1 MRSLKKILAAVDGSP
16 ASLHALRE
24 AIRLA
29 QWVKGGVTVI
39 TVAPSYEGD
48 LSLIGVKDIKA
59 VLRGECEEILSEAV
73 EIAEEHGINPRV
85 ICEEGEI
92 AETIAERAE
101 TEEMDLIVLGNA
113 APRRFIDFF
122 KGGGVLSGVSRCGRR
137 DVLVIP
143 QGQTLN
149 WSRVLL
155 AMDHPDSAVF
165 ARRAVEIALTSGAE
179 MTALF
184 VAPGLFSTTGMISGQ
199 ANPPAS
205 SGREVIERVAATAG
219 RHGLKIQGLVAN
231 GPVARSIARVAQE
244 QKVELILLASSG
256 ESRLHRLT
264 GSSLA
269 QRVARR
275 AQCSLLVLKNPRPAG
290 SR

>member
-1 MRSLKKILAAVDGSP
+1 MRRLKKILAAVDGSP

-59 VLRGECEEILSEAV
+59 VLQGECEKILSEAM
-73 EIAEEHGINPRV
+73 EIAEEHEISLRI

-92 AETIAERAE
+92 AEKIVERAE

-113 APRRFIDFF
+113 GPRRFIDFF
-122 KGGGVLSGVSRCGRR
+122 KGGVLSGVSRYSRR
-137 DVLVIP
+137 DILVIP
-143 QGQTLN
+143 QGKTLN
-149 WSRVLL
+149 WSRILL
-155 AMDHPDSAVF
+155 TMDHPDSAVF
-165 ARRAVEIALTSGAE
+165 ARRAVEIALTSGAQ

-184 VAPGLFSTTGMISGQ
+184 VVPGLFSTTGMISGR

-205 SGREVIERVAATAG
+205 SGREVIERVEATAG

-231 GPVARSIARVAQE
+231 GSMARSIARVVQE
-244 QKVELILLASSG
+244 QNVELILLASSG

-275 AQCSLLVLKNPRPAG
+275 AQCSLLVLKNPDPAG
-290 SR
+290 SQ